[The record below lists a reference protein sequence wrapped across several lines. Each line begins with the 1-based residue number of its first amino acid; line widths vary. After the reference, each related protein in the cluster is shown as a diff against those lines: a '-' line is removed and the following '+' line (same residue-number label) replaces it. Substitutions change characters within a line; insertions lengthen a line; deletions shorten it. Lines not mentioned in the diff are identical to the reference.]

1 MTLKKNDLQKQ
12 EAPGQSAEEIA
23 KMTPEALQKV
33 LHELR
38 VHQIELEMQNEELR
52 TAQAEIEA
60 ERTRYFGLYDLA
72 PVGYCTLSEKG
83 LILEANLTAA
93 TLLGTSRGLLLKQPM
108 TRFIDTEHQDLYY
121 LHRKK
126 LLETGEPQEF
136 ELRLIK
142 PDGAPFWA
150 HLKTTAAQAED
161 GAPVCRCVI
170 SDISERT
177 QAEEALLESN
187 KTAHQFFSESSAGAF
202 FMMLDEPV
210 EWNDSVD
217 KEKILD
223 YAFDHQRITKIN
235 RALLDQYLASE
246 KDFLCATPK
255 QLFAHD
261 LEQGRLLWRKMF
273 DQGFLEIESDER
285 RFDGSQM
292 WVVGSYRCMFDE
304 QGRILGH
311 FGTQLDN
318 TERKQLEAALAR
330 QAMVDKAAAEV
341 SLKLL
346 DAGSFEEISHLVLEK
361 AQQLTGSPFGFV
373 GYLDPQTGNFVSPTL
388 TRDIWGECRVADK
401 SVVFQRFTGLWARV
415 LKNGRPLIA
424 NHPESDHRSSHVPE
438 EHIPIQRF
446 LGVPALLGENPVGMI
461 ALANSKDDYS
471 DQDLAAIERLSTI
484 YSLIIQKARAEQ
496 ELHRMNAELTESKSN
511 LEAILSAVPLGIL
524 VFNPA
529 GQVVSDN
536 AAARA
541 ICGIKEIKPGSLRCG
556 DYICCRHR
564 HNHPEGCG
572 SASDCSD
579 CAINNAVAH
588 VLGGGIERIGDREH
602 EISRDHDLGN
612 GLWIQFSVSSVVF
625 QGQRC
630 AILVFRDISR
640 QKQAEEELKRS
651 ERLLFNSQRMGKI
664 GGWEYDIANKSMA
677 WTDETYRIHGF
688 TPDDVEPGSPE
699 HIAKSLTCYA
709 PEARELVQKAF
720 ERCLSTDEPYE
731 FEVPFTNT
739 AGRAMW
745 VHTTGR
751 SVWEGNRR
759 VKVSG
764 IIVDITAR
772 KEREAY
778 AEMEQ
783 ELLQILNEPG
793 DLKDSLQQGV
803 HALKTHTGFEAVGIR
818 LQEGDDFPY
827 FVQEGFSKD
836 FLLTENTL
844 LERGK
849 DGGVCRD
856 KDGNVRLECACG
868 LIISGKTDPSDPLF
882 TPGGSCWTNDSLPLL
897 DLPSDQ
903 DPRRPPRNTCIHQGY
918 ASVALVPIRAY
929 GRITGLLQIN
939 DRRKDRLSL
948 EKVERLESVA
958 AHIGAALMRRQAEA
972 ELLASKKQ
980 AEAANRAKSLFLSN
994 MSHELRT
1001 PLNAVIGFSQLLARD
1016 PRLTERQRSDV
1027 QVVLRSGQDL
1037 LDIINDI
1044 LEISRIEAG
1053 RLEIKPVDFSSSE
1066 LLTDLDGMF
1075 RSRCEAKGL
1084 HLLVERDDELPE
1096 FLYGDRTKL
1105 KQIFLNLLSNAVK
1118 FTAEGGIS
1126 LRVRSDVHQEEGLE
1140 QRDMVRLT
1148 VEVEDSGIGISEGN
1162 LEEIFK
1168 PFEQVHPSTQKGG
1181 TGLGLAVCREYAALL
1196 GGDIRVRS
1204 EPGRGS
1210 CFRFTAIMPRGKV
1223 VPGNGLT
1230 ASREVIGLEPG
1241 SGPVRVLVVDDDTDN
1256 QVLVKALL
1264 LPIGVEIRQAGNGKE
1279 ALERFEEFS
1288 PHAVLMDMR
1297 MPDMDGYEATRRIK
1311 STNKGL
1317 ATPVIALTAS
1327 AFEEGKQKTLD
1338 AGVDAYLRKPFQHRE
1353 LYEILGRCLGL
1364 RYVFK
1369 DDDDQKRPAL
1379 TVEAVSELPEELRAT
1394 LRQAVEQGDMGQFTA
1409 LLEQVVDL
1417 HPELVRNLCK
1427 LADAFDY
1434 PRLNALLTTTG
1445 RTHEE

>member
-1 MTLKKNDLQKQ
+1 MTDNQDLQLKA
-12 EAPGQSAEEIA
+12 EALARKKPGQTPEEIA
-23 KMTPEALQKV
+23 KLSPEALQRA

-52 TAQAEIEA
+52 TAQDQIEA
-60 ERTRYFGLYDLA
+60 ERERYFDLYDRA

-83 LILEANLTAA
+83 LILEANLTAS
-93 TLLGTSRGLLLKQPM
+93 TLLGTERRALLRQPI
-108 TRFIDTEHQDLYY
+108 TRFIDTEHQHLYY
-121 LHRKK
+121 LLRKK
-126 LLETGEPQEF
+126 LFETGEPQEF
-136 ELRLIK
+136 ELRLVK
-142 PDGAPFWA
+142 PDGALYWA
-150 HLKTTAAQAED
+150 HLKATAAQAD
-161 GAPVCRCVI
+161 DCAPVCRVVI
-170 SDISERT
+170 SDITERKR
-177 QAEEALLESN
+177 AEEALRESK

-210 EWNDSVD
+210 EWNDPVD
-217 KEKILD
+217 KEKLLD

-235 RALLDQYLASE
+235 RAMLDQYLASE

-261 LEQGRLLWRKMF
+261 LEHGRLLWRKMF

-292 WVVGSYRCMFDE
+292 WVIGSYRCMFDE
-304 QGRILGH
+304 QGRIIGH
-311 FGTQLDN
+311 FGTQLDI
-318 TERKQLEAALAR
+318 TERKQAENELSFQNILKKTQMEASLDGILTVDEDDKITSFNQRFADIWEIPDSIMSSQSSEKALQYVLPKLTNPDEFAARIRDLYKNKQEKSYEEIALTDGKILERYSSPMFGSNGEYYGRIWFYRDITGRKQAEKALT
-330 QAMVDKAAAEV
+330 QK
-341 SLKLL
+341 SKLL
-346 DAGSFEEISHLVLEK
+346 EK
-361 AQQLTGSPFGFV
+361 TQ
-373 GYLDPQTGNFVSPTL
+373 
-388 TRDIWGECRVADK
+388 
-401 SVVFQRFTGLWARV
+401 
-415 LKNGRPLIA
+415 
-424 NHPESDHRSSHVPE
+424 
-438 EHIPIQRF
+438 
-446 LGVPALLGENPVGMI
+446 
-461 ALANSKDDYS
+461 ALAN
-471 DQDLAAIERLSTI
+471 
-484 YSLIIQKARAEQ
+484 
-496 ELHRMNAELTESKSN
+496 
-511 LEAILSAVPLGIL
+511 LGSWEWDI
-524 VFNPA
+524 VRDTWYFS
-529 GQVVSDN
+529 GQWKKIHGVSDN
-536 AAARA
+536 DLDTS
-541 ICGIKEIKPGSLRCG
+541 KLMEIA
-556 DYICCRHR
+556 
-564 HNHPEGCG
+564 HPEDVPYIEK
-572 SASDCSD
+572 AFSDAKEQGKTYEIEHRIIRAD
-579 CAINNAVAH
+579 NREIRYIKALGEVEFDQDTGRPVRMVGAV
-588 VLGGGIERIGDREH
+588 
-602 EISRDHDLGN
+602 
-612 GLWIQFSVSSVVF
+612 
-625 QGQRC
+625 
-630 AILVFRDISR
+630 RDIS
-640 QKQAEEELKRS
+640 E
-651 ERLLFNSQRMGKI
+651 
-664 GGWEYDIANKSMA
+664 
-677 WTDETYRIHGF
+677 
-688 TPDDVEPGSPE
+688 
-699 HIAKSLTCYA
+699 
-709 PEARELVQKAF
+709 
-720 ERCLSTDEPYE
+720 
-731 FEVPFTNT
+731 
-739 AGRAMW
+739 
-745 VHTTGR
+745 
-751 SVWEGNRR
+751 
-759 VKVSG
+759 
-764 IIVDITAR
+764 R

-827 FVQEGFSKD
+827 FVQDGFSKD

-856 KDGNVRLECACG
+856 KDGNIRLECTCG
-868 LIISGKTDPSDPLF
+868 LIISGKTDPSNPLF
-882 TPGGSCWTNDSLPLL
+882 TPGGSCWTNDSFPLL
-897 DLPSDQ
+897 DLPSNQ
-903 DPRRPPRNTCIHQGY
+903 DLRTHPRNNCIHQGY
-918 ASVALVPIRAY
+918 VSLALVPIRAY

-958 AHIGAALMRRQAEA
+958 THIGAALMRRQAEA

-1053 RLEIKPVDFSSSE
+1053 RLEIKPVDFSIHE

-1148 VEVEDSGIGISEGN
+1148 VEVEDSGGGISEGN

-1168 PFEQVHPSTQKGG
+1168 PFERAESTAQKGG
-1181 TGLGLAVCREYAALL
+1181 TGLGLAVCREYATLL
-1196 GGDIRVRS
+1196 GGDIRVSS

-1210 CFRFTAIMPRGKV
+1210 CFRFTAVMPRGKV

-1264 LPIGVEIRQAGNGKE
+1264 VPIGVEIRQAGDGKE
-1279 ALERFEEFS
+1279 ALELFEEFS

-1369 DDDDQKRPAL
+1369 DDEDRKLPAL
-1379 TVEAVSELPEELRAT
+1379 TVETVSELPEELRAK
-1394 LRQAVEQGDMGQFTA
+1394 LRQAVEQGDMGLFTE
-1409 LLEQVVDL
+1409 LLEQVVDP
-1417 HPELVRNLCK
+1417 HPELVRNLRK
-1427 LADAFDY
+1427 LADEFDY
-1434 PRLNALLTTTG
+1434 PRLNALLTRTG
-1445 RTHEE
+1445 RSHEG